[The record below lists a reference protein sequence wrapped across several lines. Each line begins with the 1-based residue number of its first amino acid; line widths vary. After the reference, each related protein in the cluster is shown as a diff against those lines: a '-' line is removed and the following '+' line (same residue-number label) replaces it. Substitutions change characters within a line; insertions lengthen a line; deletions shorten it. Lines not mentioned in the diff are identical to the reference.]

1 MVLAGLQ
8 KISLIDFPDK
18 ISCVAFVTGC
28 NFACPFCHN
37 PELARGQYP
46 QRLPMDQL
54 MEFLQLR
61 RRLLEGVVV
70 SGGEPTL
77 APGLADLCRAIRGL
91 GLAVKLDTNGSRPDV
106 LACLIDAHLID
117 FVAMDIKTDV
127 AHYGFPLTA
136 AQEETH
142 SGRSIHHKIRQSI
155 QTIMAS
161 GIDYEFRT
169 TCVRPF
175 VDDGIIVE
183 IAQAVAGARSYVLQ
197 SFRPTS
203 LLDSAFFDGV
213 VPGFAPDGMER
224 LRELAA
230 PWVRQCLVRE

>member
-1 MVLAGLQ
+1 MILAGLQ
-8 KISLIDFPDK
+8 KNSLIDFPDK

-46 QRLPMDQL
+46 QRLTLDQL
-54 MEFLQLR
+54 MEFLRLR
-61 RRLLEGVVV
+61 RRLLDGVVV

-77 APGLADLCRAIRGL
+77 APGLADLCRAIREL

-106 LACLIDAHLID
+106 LTCLIDAHLID

-127 AHYGFPLTA
+127 AGYGPPLVTDA
-136 AQEETH
+136 ERARI
-142 SGRSIHHKIRQSI
+142 GANLRRSIEAV
-155 QTIMAS
+155 MAS
-161 GIDYEFRT
+161 SLDYEFRT

-175 VDDGIIVE
+175 VEEGIIVE
-183 IAQAVAGARSYVLQ
+183 IARAIEGARSYVLQ
-197 SFRPTS
+197 TFRPAP
-203 LLDSAFFDGV
+203 LLDPGFFGDMA
-213 VPGFAPDGMER
+213 PGFAAGGMQR